1 MQTSKKE
8 TNLKNSALTKLS
20 SEKIK
25 TDNKK
30 SVVSF
35 KKDHSMIRIKLKS
48 YDHKIID
55 KTSKEITETV
65 LRYSSEVIGPIP
77 LPTKIK
83 KYTVNRSTFVHKK
96 SRDQFEI
103 RIHNR
108 LIDVLNPNSKVIES
122 LTHFSLPS
130 SIDVKIKFL

>member
-1 MQTSKKE
+1 MQVGKE
-8 TNLKNSALTKLS
+8 ERSLKNNISTKVS
-20 SEKIK
+20 SKTIKKDTEKPIA
-25 TDNKK
+25 
-30 SVVSF
+30 SF

-55 KTSKEITETV
+55 NISKQIAETI
-65 LRYSSEVIGPIP
+65 LRHTSEVIGPMP

-122 LTHFSLPS
+122 LTNFSLPS